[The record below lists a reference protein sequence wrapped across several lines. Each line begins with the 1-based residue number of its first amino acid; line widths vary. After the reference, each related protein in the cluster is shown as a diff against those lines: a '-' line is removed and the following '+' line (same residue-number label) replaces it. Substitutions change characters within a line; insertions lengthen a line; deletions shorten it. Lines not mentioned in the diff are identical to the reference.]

1 MLDSTVIFVINI
13 KEWNGV
19 LFEMA
24 WPFKFIFPLQ
34 MTHLVRATMS
44 HTNMNREEGA
54 KIRMEETEAAFY
66 SLSI

>member
-1 MLDSTVIFVINI
+1 
-13 KEWNGV
+13 
-19 LFEMA
+19 
-24 WPFKFIFPLQ
+24 

-66 SLSI
+66 SLSIYESLQLVFI